1 MVHCNE
7 TLNMII
13 NATRTCKKTRK
24 MAACSHFSLPFAYVV
39 VAPTTTVSGH
49 TPKADGLR
57 PVFEL

>member
-1 MVHCNE
+1 MVHYNE

-13 NATRTCKKTRK
+13 NSTRTCKKTRK
-24 MAACSHFSLPFAYVV
+24 MAACSHFSLSFAYVV

-49 TPKADGLR
+49 PPSAYGLR